1 MQASHPAFW
10 RDPFYLAALA
20 AGLVFWGCLF
30 LISMPRI
37 DPGWPLRDPAR
48 FLYPALIWPVVE
60 EILFRGL
67 LQGELR
73 RHLGNAGIGP
83 LTHAN
88 LVTSLVFSALHFIHH
103 PPGWAAAVFLPSLLF
118 GLARERSG
126 TLLAPIVLHAFYNSG
141 YLWLFG
147 A

>member
-1 MQASHPAFW
+1 
-10 RDPFYLAALA
+10 
-20 AGLVFWGCLF
+20 
-30 LISMPRI
+30 MPRI